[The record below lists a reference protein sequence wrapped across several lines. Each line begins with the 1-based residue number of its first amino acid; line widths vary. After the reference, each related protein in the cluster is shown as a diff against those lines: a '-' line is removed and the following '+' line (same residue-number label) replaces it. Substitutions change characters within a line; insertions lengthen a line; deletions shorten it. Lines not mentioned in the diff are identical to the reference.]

1 MRAHCRVDR
10 SEWHN
15 GESLTH
21 SLTQSVRYV
30 GIELLWQLKIFTLPL
45 LILEL
50 KGVVPSLPSARS
62 SSLRCLNREERDFD
76 QMRRSV
82 PRTGEVRRSLL
93 NTSFSSEE
101 ILAAASTG
109 ETGAD

>member
-1 MRAHCRVDR
+1 M
-10 SEWHN
+10 
-15 GESLTH
+15 
-21 SLTQSVRYV
+21 
-30 GIELLWQLKIFTLPL
+30 ELVWQLKIFTLPL

-109 ETGAD
+109 ETGAG